1 MKIQSEYRGS
11 RRLGMVI
18 DERRG
23 ARREKYHFTPDDET
37 IGLDTKSVENFLSRN
52 SKRFLDSFLLSLCFV
67 AFLCADYMQNASAIE
82 IISVY

>member
-1 MKIQSEYRGS
+1 
-11 RRLGMVI
+11 MVI

-23 ARREKYHFTPDDET
+23 TKREKYHFTPDDET

-67 AFLCADYMQNASAIE
+67 LFLCSDYMQVPLKLSPSIKSIDNKIADI
-82 IISVY
+82 